1 MCLPTLNCATFL
13 QRLLLLGSG
22 GWKKKTWESAF
33 KSGKLSTVAVL
44 CLQAGRQTTFHLQE
58 LLSTLGRLGRLPL
71 APLAAQHFE
80 HNCCF
85 EAPFRLSTRRGW
97 RPSGSDSDYWGWV
110 SCWHCW
116 FSQVSL
122 LLSCFIGILLW
133 ECSHSLVLSWTSSW
147 FQNACGYIRG
157 AKLVVWVWG
166 SVVKLEG
173 QFLSCCQIQ
182 K

>member
-1 MCLPTLNCATFL
+1 MCLPTLNCATYL
-13 QRLLLLGSG
+13 QLLLLPGNG
-22 GWKKKTWESAF
+22 GWKKTWESAF

-85 EAPFRLSTRRGW
+85 EAPLRLSTRRGW
-97 RPSGSDSDYWGWV
+97 RPCGSDLDCWVWV

-116 FSQVSL
+116 LSQVIMRL
-122 LLSCFIGILLW
+122 FCFIHILLW
-133 ECSHSLVLSWTSSW
+133 ERSHSLVSSWTSSKCVW
-147 FQNACGYIRG
+147 LHQRC
-157 AKLVVWVWG
+157 KLVARVWR
-166 SVVKLEG
+166 SVEKLES
-173 QFLSCCQIQ
+173 QFCSYCQIQ